1 MKNINEMID
10 VFKVECRC
18 ICLGRSKEEI
28 VYEDSVLIIDNME
41 TVKSRYEYMI
51 KKCNALGY
59 YANHDYWVRVRK
71 CNIME
76 NGIPD
81 CGEIIQQHLKGDK
94 E

>member
-1 MKNINEMID
+1 
-10 VFKVECRC
+10 
-18 ICLGRSKEEI
+18 
-28 VYEDSVLIIDNME
+28 ME